1 MGTVSFN
8 PKVSKHDDCILF
20 YTSHPK
26 DRDIVCIVGQ
36 NVFKMCKLIEGN
48 LKPFGF
54 LKGEALSCLDHAW
67 LSNKHVLVAGEGG
80 KASSSLTLYF
90 L

>member
-1 MGTVSFN
+1 MRF
-8 PKVSKHDDCILF
+8 KIYYLQ
-20 YTSHPK
+20 

-54 LKGEALSCLDHAW
+54 LKGEALSCLDHSW
-67 LSNKHVLVAGEGG
+67 LSNRHVLVAGEGG
-80 KASSSLTLYF
+80 KVSYYINIEGTKDLSFHLFALVLNI
-90 L
+90 